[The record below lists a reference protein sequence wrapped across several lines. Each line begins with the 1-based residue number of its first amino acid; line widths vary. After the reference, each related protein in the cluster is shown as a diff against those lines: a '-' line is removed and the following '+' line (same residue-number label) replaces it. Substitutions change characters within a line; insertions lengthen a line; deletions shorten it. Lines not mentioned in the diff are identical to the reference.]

1 MVRTSDG
8 ADSRYYTVGLNLE
21 YQITPYLAANLGYD
35 FDDVDSEIGTD
46 YTRNRVYFG
55 ITASY

>member
-1 MVRTSDG
+1 VGGGSDG
-8 ADSRYYTVGLNLE
+8 EHSQYYTVGLNLQYE
-21 YQITPYLAANLGYD
+21 FARHFSASIGYD
-35 FDDVDSEIGTD
+35 FDKVDSEVGTD